1 MGQVYTFGSNWIKS
15 VLPFSSRATFLTSS
29 LKSASSCTYGI
40 ATSSCYE
47 RKNTG
52 IASCT
57 LGRKVCQKHNT
68 LVLKYPSDKHFD
80 FYTSR
85 VLQEDQKSNRTEPNL
100 ISWAMKRSRFFAISH
115 ESGYWL
121 QWLTECFCM
130 VLISSS
136 PQNFPYASKQFHWN
150 ISLTFKRNESILTTL
165 QKGYQSQKITKQVT
179 NYVSYICCR
188 SFAGDRKSNCLFFLN
203 CTENLYWC
211 KKKNYYLW
219 ERKVLNW
226 TN

>member
-57 LGRKVCQKHNT
+57 LVRKVCRMHNT

-115 ESGYWL
+115 D
-121 QWLTECFCM
+121 
-130 VLISSS
+130 
-136 PQNFPYASKQFHWN
+136 
-150 ISLTFKRNESILTTL
+150 
-165 QKGYQSQKITKQVT
+165 QVT
-179 NYVSYICCR
+179 DSSDWQNAFAWFSSVQAHKISPMPSN
-188 SFAGDRKSNCLFFLN
+188 SFIETFLLPLRG
-203 CTENLYWC
+203 TS
-211 KKKNYYLW
+211 
-219 ERKVLNW
+219 RF
-226 TN
+226 